1 MWKKKEEVVL
11 NGYVLAWLS
20 LLLGNKYIRNSQ
32 KYVWV
37 ESFWVFKFLIL
48 FLFVAD
54 PTWGVPC
61 PHDKGRTWP

>member
-11 NGYVLAWLS
+11 NGYAWLS
-20 LLLGNKYIRNSQ
+20 LLKRNKYIRNSQ

-37 ESFWVFKFLIL
+37 ESFWGFKFLIL

-54 PTWGVPC
+54 PNWGVPRL
-61 PHDKGRTWP
+61 DLALAIII